1 MKRIMLLTILNGAII
16 AQPIVL
22 RAKSKQQQNQVS
34 AQSCKVQEDDQDEK
48 VVLANVANMLQSIGV
63 LSTDPQN
70 PVIAGPAIAS
80 FGMSVVNIIVQMFK
94 SVDMR
99 SGDMTQEQLIAW
111 FNSLPEES
119 KVQLA
124 MILLEHVQTI
134 DMPRT
139 INHQ

>member
-1 MKRIMLLTILNGAII
+1 MLLTILNGAII